1 MTNSSNSINKQ
12 IPLYPLLL
20 SNFIGTLGY
29 SIVLPF
35 LVFLVIDS
43 GGNAIIYGIL
53 AAMYPAFQLVGAPI
67 LGRWSDIYGRKKVL
81 LISHGGTV
89 IGWIFFLFALF
100 LPVENL
106 IRISSLFIGTF
117 VISLPL
123 VVLFLAR
130 SIDGITG
137 GNISVANAYLAD
149 ISSDENRSKNFGK
162 MAISSNLG
170 FIVGPAL
177 AGVLGAT
184 IYQEILPVLA
194 ALVLSL
200 ITLIVIGFALKESK
214 PQSMII
220 TKQIP
225 ENKSISK
232 VFAQE
237 CKECYQA
244 PNPKKLRLKDV
255 FKLKNIPFLI
265 ALYFFIFLGFNI
277 FYTSFPIHAV
287 DGLKWSVLELGVF
300 YAVLS
305 GIMVLV
311 QGPVLR
317 KTLKKFSEE
326 KLVII
331 GSIILGAN
339 FILIVSNN
347 EIFIY
352 GAAVLFAVGNGLMW
366 PSFLSILSKTA
377 GNAYQ
382 GFIQGIASS
391 FGSLASIVGLIIGGL
406 LYSLIGGF
414 SFLISAGI
422 IFVVFIM
429 SFKLLKLKRS

>member
-214 PQSMII
+214 PQSMVI

-317 KTLKKFSEE
+317 KALKKFSEE

-429 SFKLLKLKRS
+429 SFKLLKL